1 MDKCTFCAGGPEAD
15 GSKEEYEKYG
25 ANRLAEGKL
34 PLCAEM
40 CSTKSLLA
48 GDGGG
53 TYHVKVDDGTMAV
66 SEGPADSPNTTIKMA
81 AEDYVQMVNGKLSG
95 TMAFM
100 KGKLKVT
107 GNPMLAMKLQKLFS
121 FQ

>member
-1 MDKCTFCAGGPEAD
+1 MAGQQVTSVKQYFDTLPDRFVATASKGVKATFQFE
-15 GSKEEYEKYG
+15 
-25 ANRLAEGKL
+25 
-34 PLCAEM
+34 
-40 CSTKSLLA
+40 LA

-81 AEDYVQMVNGKLSG
+81 ADDYVQMVNGKLSG

-107 GNPMLAMKLQKLFS
+107 GNVMLAQKMQAFRPPS
-121 FQ
+121 K

>member
-1 MDKCTFCAGGPEAD
+1 MQVTSVKQYFDTLNDRFIASAAKGVKAIFQFE
-15 GSKEEYEKYG
+15 
-25 ANRLAEGKL
+25 
-34 PLCAEM
+34 
-40 CSTKSLLA
+40 LA

-53 TYHVKVDDGTMAV
+53 TYHVTIDDGTMAV
-66 SEGPADSPNTTIKMA
+66 AEGPAASPNTTIKMA

-107 GNPMLAMKLQKLFS
+107 GNVLLAQKMQAFLPPAK
-121 FQ
+121 